1 MRTKALF
8 AMVEPEVK
16 ALVEKVAQLI
26 GVSQSDYVRH
36 VVLRDLEK
44 RGLLKE
50 MASLE
55 QAVSIEVEGG
65 D

>member
-1 MRTKALF
+1 LRTKPLF

-16 ALVEKVAQLI
+16 TLVEKIAATI

-44 RGLLKE
+44 RGYLKE
-50 MASLE
+50 TASLE
-55 QAVSIEVEGG
+55 QTVPLT
-65 D
+65 

>member
-8 AMVEPEVK
+8 AMVEPEIK
-16 ALVEKVAQLI
+16 ALVEKIASSI

-44 RGLLKE
+44 RGYLKE
-50 MASLE
+50 TASLE
-55 QAVSIEVEGG
+55 QAVPISMTER
-65 D
+65 